1 MWINK
6 AITLKELYF
15 EVFKYFRGIF
25 GEWLDA
31 IDPNKEAK
39 PALKNLINFPYV
51 AGELTRD

>member
-51 AGELTRD
+51 AGEFTRD